1 MRQDDPPKF
10 ATLQDIAKAL
20 GVSRTTVSNAFNRPD
35 QLSPEL
41 RQKVLNAAT
50 EMGYPGP
57 NPMARMLRTGQS
69 GAIGVVFSESL
80 LYAFSDPVAIA
91 FLQGVASVCEQAK
104 ASLLI
109 VPAMKSSTAKETVL
123 QAAVDGFIVYCTP
136 DNDEATARVLERKLP
151 TVAVDRP
158 GLKGVPSIGI
168 DDRQSAREAAD
179 HLIRLNHRRLAIVS
193 MELQTDQYE
202 GPVDA
207 QRLQQSVY
215 PNARDRLLGYCDAMQ
230 TAGLQAEPIIEE
242 CLNREGSAFKAAL
255 RIFNQQPRPT
265 GILAMSDR
273 LAVGVLQAAEVL
285 GLKVPEEV
293 SIVGFDDIPLASQVR
308 PRLTTIRQPLIEKG
322 AIAAK
327 LLLGKP
333 EQATYQ
339 TLKTELVIRE
349 SSGPAPIES

>member
-1 MRQDDPPKF
+1 MRHDIPPKF

-41 RQKVLNAAT
+41 RQKVLAAAS

-69 GAIGVVFSESL
+69 GAIGVVFDESL
-80 LYAFSDPVAIA
+80 SYAFSDPVAIA

-109 VPAMKSSTAKETVL
+109 VPTMKSNTAKETVL

-136 DNDEATARVLERKLP
+136 DADEATARVLERKLP

-158 GLKGVPSIGI
+158 NLNGVPSIGI
-168 DDRQSAREAAD
+168 DDRQAAREAAE

-193 MELQTDQYE
+193 MELLTDQYE
-202 GPVDA
+202 GTVDA
-207 QRLQQSVY
+207 QRIQQATY
-215 PNARDRLLGYCDAMQ
+215 PNVRDRLQGYHDAIQ
-230 TAGLQAEPIIEE
+230 AAELQAPPVIEE
-242 CLNREGSAFKAAL
+242 CLNREESAFKAAL
-255 RIFNQQPRPT
+255 RLFSQQPRPT

-285 GLKVPEEV
+285 GLKVPEDV
-293 SIVGFDDIPLASQVR
+293 SIVGFDDIPLASQIR

-322 AIAAK
+322 ATAAK
-327 LLLGKP
+327 ILLSKP
-333 EQATYQ
+333 DRGICQ
-339 TLKTELVIRE
+339 TLKTELVVRE
-349 SSGPAPIES
+349 SSGPAPVDS